1 LGEVITIGL
10 DIAKSVFQ
18 VHGVDGAGAVVVRK
32 RISPTKV
39 LVFFADLPPCLI
51 GIEAC
56 PSAHHWGRELQAL
69 GHTVRLMPRS
79 YVKAYLK
86 RSKNDANDAAAICEA
101 VTRPSMRFQ
110 EGFSWAWRAAAMK
123 ATGSGHSPGR
133 VGLSSARSQPSNRP
147 GTRSRRALPA

>member
-1 LGEVITIGL
+1 MGDVSTIGL

-18 VHGVDGAGAVVVRK
+18 VHGVDVVGAVVIRK
-32 RISPTKV
+32 RVSRAKV
-39 LVFFADLPPCLI
+39 LEYFGELLPCLV

-69 GHTVRLMPRS
+69 GHTVRLIPPS

-101 VTRPSMRFQ
+101 VTRPSMRFVPIKTKEQ
-110 EGFSWAWRAAAMK
+110 QTALMLTE
-123 ATGSGHSPGR
+123 PGNCWCA
-133 VGLSSARSQPSNRP
+133 SARC
-147 GTRSRRALPA
+147 